1 MRHIAIA
8 MIALVLAACDC
19 ACSAPSQP
27 KTSRT
32 HAILI
37 SGDKTFYLSSL
48 LAAQYCYQGF
58 VYVKFS
64 YGDSAWGSI
73 MYDKETNQPKTCD
86 DVVEKH

>member
-27 KTSRT
+27 NTSKTS
-32 HAILI
+32 AILI
-37 SGDKTFYLSSL
+37 SNSPNSATSHT
-48 LAAQYCYQGF
+48 AAQYCYQGF
-58 VYVKFS
+58 VYAKFS
-64 YGDSAWGSI
+64 FGDLSWGSI